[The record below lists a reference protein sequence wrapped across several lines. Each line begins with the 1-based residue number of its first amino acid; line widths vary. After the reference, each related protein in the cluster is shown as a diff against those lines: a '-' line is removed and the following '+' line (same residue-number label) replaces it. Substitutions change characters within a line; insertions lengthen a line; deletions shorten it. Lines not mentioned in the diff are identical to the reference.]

1 MEGKAGNERQGRK
14 GAGKYDMINWYVEMQ
29 NSEAGK
35 RFFGDRVKEKNR
47 LRGKSAKKDGKMH

>member
-14 GAGKYDMINWYVEMQ
+14 GAGKYEMINWYVEMQ

-35 RFFGDRVKEKNR
+35 RFFGYRVKAKSR